1 MNAVSCPVRGDL
13 PEEHDMVQVLSVGL
27 FDGIAA
33 LRVACDVL
41 GLPMAGHVS
50 IEKDQKCKRVVESF
64 FPDTE
69 FFEDVCDFGEED
81 IRTLALKYSNVGLM
95 IVGAGPPCQGVSGLN
110 ADRLGALRDER
121 SRLFQEIPRITAIFR
136 REFYWAQVHEMVEN
150 VASMSAADRA
160 IMSEAF
166 QRTPIRIDAKGI
178 SPCARP
184 RLYWTTWECGSEAGV
199 SWQKGDDEGWE
210 TYDKVHLEA
219 QVDGKAAFLPGW
231 SLQEG
236 CHLPTFTT
244 SRPRTTPG
252 RRPAGVE
259 QCTEHE
265 LQRWYDDYYRFPP
278 YQYRDSHGLWSK
290 KGQWRRPSAEEREA
304 CMGFPIGYT
313 RHCVVKAEQ
322 QGQEYEDTRM
332 SMIGNSWHVGVVA
345 WLLGQLTQKL
355 GIARSMS
362 VQDIVKATTPGNA
375 SDFPSMLIR
384 PPHQGRLSAAE
395 LGAEQRLVAKCLG
408 LASSKGEDLLVHAV
422 SDPAPRYFRLRASVP
437 GRLWHWREISGWR
450 WRVTGEH
457 INLLEL
463 RAIFTGIKWKVS
475 RSKKLGVRF
484 LHLTDSLVCLHALT
498 RGRSSSRKLRP
509 ILMRLNALLL
519 AADLHPLWGY
529 IHTSQNPADRPSR
542 RPVRRRWGK

>member
-1 MNAVSCPVRGDL
+1 MAAKQVS
-13 PEEHDMVQVLSVGL
+13 
-27 FDGIAA
+27 
-33 LRVACDVL
+33 
-41 GLPMAGHVS
+41 
-50 IEKDQKCKRVVESF
+50 
-64 FPDTE
+64 
-69 FFEDVCDFGEED
+69 
-81 IRTLALKYSNVGLM
+81 
-95 IVGAGPPCQGVSGLN
+95 
-110 ADRLGALRDER
+110 
-121 SRLFQEIPRITAIFR
+121 
-136 REFYWAQVHEMVEN
+136 
-150 VASMSAADRA
+150 
-160 IMSEAF
+160 
-166 QRTPIRIDAKGI
+166 
-178 SPCARP
+178 
-184 RLYWTTWECGSEAGV
+184 

-457 INLLEL
+457 IKPPGVAGNIYWYKMEGEQVQKVGGAFPSSHGQFGVPTCSYPGSELESQ
-463 RAIFTGIKWKVS
+463 AE
-475 RSKKLGVRF
+475 
-484 LHLTDSLVCLHALT
+484 TDPHEAERIAV
-498 RGRSSSRKLRP
+498 G
-509 ILMRLNALLL
+509 
-519 AADLHPLWGY
+519 G
-529 IHTSQNPADRPSR
+529 
-542 RPVRRRWGK
+542 

>member
-1 MNAVSCPVRGDL
+1 MKRFEGEAPVVRLGLPYQVKVEIARFILLTPLAQMEFRSPVDGEVTCSDASTQGGGLCASKGLTSYGMNAVSCPVRGDL

-50 IEKDQKCKRVVESF
+50 IEKDQKCKRVVEGF
-64 FPDTE
+64 FADTE

-81 IRTLALKYSNVGLM
+81 IRTLALKYSNVGLI

-110 ADRLGALRDER
+110 ADRLSALRDER

-136 REFYWAQVHEMVEN
+136 REFYWAQVHEMVES
-150 VASMSAADRA
+150 VASMSAADRV

-166 QRTPIRIDAKGI
+166 QRTPLRIDAKEI

-231 SLQEG
+231 SLQED

-259 QCTEHE
+259 QCSEHE

-290 KGQWRRPSAEEREA
+290 KGQWRRPSAEEKPA
-304 CMGFPIGYT
+304 WGF
-313 RHCVVKAEQ
+313 
-322 QGQEYEDTRM
+322 
-332 SMIGNSWHVGVVA
+332 
-345 WLLGQLTQKL
+345 
-355 GIARSMS
+355 
-362 VQDIVKATTPGNA
+362 
-375 SDFPSMLIR
+375 
-384 PPHQGRLSAAE
+384 
-395 LGAEQRLVAKCLG
+395 
-408 LASSKGEDLLVHAV
+408 LLVIPDIA
-422 SDPAPRYFRLRASVP
+422 
-437 GRLWHWREISGWR
+437 
-450 WRVTGEH
+450 
-457 INLLEL
+457 
-463 RAIFTGIKWKVS
+463 
-475 RSKKLGVRF
+475 
-484 LHLTDSLVCLHALT
+484 
-498 RGRSSSRKLRP
+498 
-509 ILMRLNALLL
+509 
-519 AADLHPLWGY
+519 
-529 IHTSQNPADRPSR
+529 
-542 RPVRRRWGK
+542 